1 MISVSHIGICVSDLA
16 KAMRFYCD
24 GLGFKETIRY
34 KIGSEAG
41 PIMEIDG
48 NIVLNSVM
56 IRKDSLNIELL
67 DFETPKVQR
76 ADGRRSLTLTGITHL
91 SLLVDDVDAVAA
103 KAVECGGILVKHTR
117 TKMDQGDFVYLTDP
131 DGTRVELMRLNSGP
145 VPTGV

>member
-1 MISVSHIGICVSDLA
+1 MIAVPHIGICVSDLA
-16 KAMRFYCD
+16 KALRFYCD

-67 DFETPKVQR
+67 DFETPKVTQT
-76 ADGRRSLTLTGITHL
+76 DGRRSMTLTGLTHL
-91 SLLVDDVDAVAA
+91 SLLVDDVDAVAK
-103 KAVECGGILVKHTR
+103 KAVECGGILVAHTR
-117 TKMDQGDFVYLTDP
+117 TKMEQGDFVYLTDP
-131 DGTRVELMRLNSGP
+131 DGTRVELMRLESGP
-145 VPTGV
+145 VPTA